1 MNAVHEATKK
11 TLGDRLYL
19 LPASASYGFAVI
31 GSFSRAAYT
40 RKTLKRALKQLA
52 HSQIPLRVQAL
63 MQKDFAG

>member
-11 TLGDRLYL
+11 TLGDRFYL

-31 GSFSRAAYT
+31 GSFSRGGLYP
-40 RKTLKRALKQLA
+40 KNKQLA

-63 MQKDFAG
+63 VQKDFAG